1 MNRLAH
7 SAKFILLAALAFGFT
22 ACSGSGSADKAGS
35 SDSSA
40 IASNA
45 KPAESFGAS
54 TNIRYIDMDS
64 IVANYTLAQEISSQA
79 TIAMQDLQAKQ
90 RQKESEI
97 ATFGNTIQ
105 QKAQN
110 NGYLSQESYE
120 ADMRSLNA
128 KQNQA
133 QNYLMQEN
141 QKVQQALAIRDREL
155 QDSIHNYLVDYNA
168 THHYDAI
175 LLKAAGIY
183 FNPALDI
190 TAEVIEG
197 LNARYSQPSAADAL
211 LKKK

>member
-1 MNRLAH
+1 MNRFSKIFVA
-7 SAKFILLAALAFGFT
+7 ALLAVGFA
-22 ACSGSGSADKAGS
+22 ACSGADKTPAPVATP
-35 SDSSA
+35 DSTA
-40 IASNA
+40 VASNA
-45 KPAESFGAS
+45 VPAEAFSAS

-64 IVANYTLAQEISSQA
+64 IVAAYTLAQEIGSQA
-79 TIAMQDLQAKQ
+79 ATAMQELQAKQ

-97 ATFGNTIQ
+97 ATYGNNIQ
-105 QKAQN
+105 QKMNN
-110 NGYLSQESYE
+110 NGYLSQESYD
-120 ADMRSLNA
+120 ADVRSFNA
-128 KQNQA
+128 KQTQA

-155 QDSIHNYLVDYNA
+155 QDSIHNFLVDYNR
-168 THHYDAI
+168 THRYDAI

-197 LNARYSQPSAADAL
+197 LNNRYQQPSAADAL

>member
-7 SAKFILLAALAFGFT
+7 SAKIFALAIIAIGVS
-22 ACSGSGSADKAGS
+22 ACSGTGS
-35 SDSSA
+35 SDKDNAADSSA

-45 KPAESFGAS
+45 KPAEAFSAS

-64 IVANYTLAQEISSQA
+64 IVANYTLATEISSQA
-79 TIAMQDLQAKQ
+79 AVAMQDLQAKQ

-97 ATFGNTIQ
+97 ATFGNSIQ

-110 NGYLSQESYE
+110 NGYLSQESYD
-120 ADMRSLNA
+120 ADMRSFNA
-128 KQNQA
+128 KQTQA
-133 QNYLMQEN
+133 QNYLMQEQ
-141 QKVQQALAIRDREL
+141 QKVQQALALRDQEL
-155 QDSIHNYLVDYNA
+155 QDSIHNFLVDFNA
-168 THHYDAI
+168 THRYDAI

-190 TAEVIEG
+190 TNEVIEG